1 MSKPKR
7 CLAWIGTVLVL
18 SAVSLTW
25 SADGHAQSST
35 QASAAEHFE
44 RGIELYQE
52 GSLDAALVEFERAYE
67 SIPDYRV
74 LYNLAQVQTQR
85 GEYVEAIALFERYL
99 GEGGTGVT
107 EERRA
112 EVEQDLAKLNGR
124 VARLWVESNADGAE
138 LFING
143 KLVALLPLTQPV
155 LINSGVCDIRVTKA
169 GFEPRLHQVKVAGG
183 EKPRVSL
190 PLVAIVAPTDPL
202 TARTPMKART
212 RTEEV
217 SYTPFWVSFGITA
230 ALGGASAGLGY
241 WALQRRNDMDDE
253 LSKLPARR
261 DLVEARA
268 SDVKTFS
275 LWADVC
281 GAAAVVAGGTALY
294 FLISPSKS
302 TTDEDAVVSS
312 LELRTNGT
320 SAVLSGMF

>member
-1 MSKPKR
+1 
-7 CLAWIGTVLVL
+7 
-18 SAVSLTW
+18 LTW
-25 SADGHAQSST
+25 SHDGHAQAAA
-35 QASAAEHFE
+35 QASAADHFE

-67 SIPDYRV
+67 SVPDYRV

-85 GEYVEAIALFERYL
+85 GEYVEAIALFEKYL
-99 GEGGTGVT
+99 AEGGESITP
-107 EERRA
+107 ERKT
-112 EVEQDLAKLNGR
+112 EVEQDLVKLNGR

-143 KLVALLPLTQPV
+143 KQVGVLPLTQPV
-155 LINSGVCDIRVTKA
+155 LINSGVCDIRVTRA
-169 GFEPRLHQVKVAGG
+169 GYEPRLHQVKVAGG

-190 PLVAIVAPTDPL
+190 PLTAIAPTPVAPAQRSPL
-202 TARTPMKART
+202 TART

-217 SYTPFWVSFGITA
+217 SYTPFWVSFGA
-230 ALGGASAGLGY
+230 AAVLGGASGGLGY

-253 LSKLPARR
+253 LAKLPANR
-261 DLVEARA
+261 DLVEAR
-268 SDVKTFS
+268 SNDVRRFS

-312 LELRTNGT
+312 LEIRTNGT